1 MKSNLKY
8 IGPGIVV
15 AATGIGAGDMIAA
28 AVGGGSYGYSILW
41 AVVLGAVL
49 KYVLNEGIG
58 RWQLSTGL
66 SIPEAWIKKLPSIFP
81 WYFIIYLIFW
91 SFIVAAALIA
101 ATGLAAHSL
110 WPILTVNEWGIIHSV
125 LAFVFVMWGNYRRF
139 EIVMKIIIALL
150 FIIVITSV
158 ILIAPDLNGVLAGI
172 ALPVI
177 KEGSAPY
184 VMAII
189 GGVGGSVTLLSYGYW
204 ISERNWK
211 GRNQLKRIRID
222 LATAYVLTAV
232 FGIAIVIISANLKPE
247 IVKSSQIVLAMASEM
262 KSTVGSIGSYIFLL
276 GFWGAVTSSMLGVWQ
291 GVPYLFADFV
301 STWRKENTNINKLQN
316 TNYYKYF
323 LAFLAFPPVIIL
335 YFQKPIWLIMA
346 YSVIGALF
354 MPFLAISLLWLNNKK
369 EWVKKDRNSITIN
382 IILGLTLCLFLYLT
396 TVELMRIFF

>member
-232 FGIAIVIISANLKPE
+232 FGIAIVIISANSKPE